1 MKNYIIILI
10 DYIYLS
16 KLNLNTMKKKLT
28 ALFVMLALV
37 SYGQDNTNKWSV
49 DLGLGMNKAWSYR
62 GGATGVSVPSIS
74 LGGRYMLN
82 NVFGL
87 NLEYDYNRFGKS
99 SSDFTPI
106 DLHSITGGTV
116 VNLGHILH
124 FETFA
129 PKFGLLANIG
139 AGVSFMPVNTSL
151 YSFSDIFVQSD
162 AIDHT
167 FHGTVSFIPQYKITE
182 KVALNLVLSTTV
194 NTWQDAA
201 FDGTPRTSPYGLDG
215 LYSSLSIGASIY
227 LGKEKE
233 HLDWIPTELG
243 GKPEIVDNSK
253 YDAYEARI
261 KTLEDSLANKTVV
274 SDRDGDGIA
283 DAYDL
288 CPDEAGLFS
297 DNGCPDTDGDG
308 VDDLQDKCPK
318 IAGVRANGGCPEVD
332 KEVKKVMAAALKG
345 VQFQSGKAILL
356 KRSNTVLD
364 NVVKVM
370 KENPSYYL
378 NVWGYTDNQGD
389 DAKNLVLSKDRA
401 NAVTAYLTQK
411 GVESSRLHSNGF
423 GEANPKASNETD
435 AGRAV
440 NRRVE
445 FKVIF
450 K

>member
-37 SYGQDNTNKWSV
+37 SYGQDNFNKWSV
-49 DLGLGMNKAWSYR
+49 DLGLGMNKAWVHR
-62 GGATGVSVPSIS
+62 GQARNIGFPQLAI
-74 LGGRYMLN
+74 GGRYMLN
-82 NVFGL
+82 NNFGFKL
-87 NLEYDYNRFGKS
+87 GYDYNRFKNK
-99 SSDFTPI
+99 DLFTNVN
-106 DLHSITGGTV
+106 LNSVTGSAV
-116 VNLGHILH
+116 ANLGHLLR

-129 PKFGLLANIG
+129 PKFGLLMNVGAGASFLSSKDLNFTDKMLHGTVGFSPQYKISERISVNLNLSATLNLLQGTKFDGSKKTLNTAPDGIYSNLG
-139 AGVSFMPVNTSL
+139 AGVSIN
-151 YSFSDIFVQSD
+151 
-162 AIDHT
+162 
-167 FHGTVSFIPQYKITE
+167 
-182 KVALNLVLSTTV
+182 
-194 NTWQDAA
+194 
-201 FDGTPRTSPYGLDG
+201 
-215 LYSSLSIGASIY
+215 
-227 LGKEKE
+227 LGKNKD
-233 HLDWIPTELG
+233 HADWIPTEMG
-243 GKPEIVDNSK
+243 GKTAIVDNSK